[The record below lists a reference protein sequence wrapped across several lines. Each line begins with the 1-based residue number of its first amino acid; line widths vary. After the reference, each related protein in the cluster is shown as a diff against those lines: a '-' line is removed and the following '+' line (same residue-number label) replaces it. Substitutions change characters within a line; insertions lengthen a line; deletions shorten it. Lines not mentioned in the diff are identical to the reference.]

1 MMVHVG
7 LSMWGT
13 MESPSWLAG
22 TVESVRERQEGL
34 ASPGR
39 LVAASY
45 N

>member
-1 MMVHVG
+1 MG
-7 LSMWGT
+7 S
-13 MESPSWLAG
+13 
-22 TVESVRERQEGL
+22 VEGVRERQEGL